1 VKVEGLTMHWRHQM
15 HRAFLQ
21 QCSGFGDAGS
31 FTMAAPIAPAINLSG
46 YLT

>member
-1 VKVEGLTMHWRHQM
+1 M

-21 QCSGFGDAGS
+21 QCSDFGDAGS
-31 FTMAAPIAPAINLSG
+31 LTMAAPIAPAITLSS